1 MRRAM
6 PAPPSRRA
14 NATAS
19 AFAGIVCAVLLH
31 GCQSETAPTM
41 GAACTYQQVVPC
53 GTGKGCTAQCLPD
66 LSDYGPCVCG
76 DAGTDG
82 GDAGRKDAR

>member
-1 MRRAM
+1 MSALVDR
-6 PAPPSRRA
+6 PA
-14 NATAS
+14 NATMS
-19 AFAGIVCAVLLH
+19 VLVVVLAAAALH
-31 GCQSETAPTM
+31 ACQSETAPTQ
-41 GAACTYQQVVPC
+41 GTACTYGEVVPC
-53 GTGKGCTAQCLPD
+53 GAGNGCTTKCLPD